1 MPPAEG
7 GGMEISMK
15 KKKFYVYQEDLIRYK
30 IDMEKVMI
38 SKLVEDL
45 NSKFS
50 QENMQKLRTETI
62 TNYLMLNDYLTIIDS
77 DKKRPTLKGKL
88 LGIEVGMITDKRG
101 QEIEV
106 NLYNERA
113 QNYILDNLY
122 EMI

>member
-1 MPPAEG
+1 M
-7 GGMEISMK
+7 S
-15 KKKFYVYQEDLIRYK
+15 YVQRLKDK
-30 IDMEKVMI
+30 M
-38 SKLVEDL
+38 VEQGADANYVEL
-45 NSKFS
+45 CVSYA
-50 QENMQKLRTETI
+50 QKLRTEII
-62 TNYLMLNDYLTIIDS
+62 TNYLMRNGYLTITDS

-101 QEIEV
+101 QEIEA

>member
-1 MPPAEG
+1 M
-7 GGMEISMK
+7 I
-15 KKKFYVYQEDLIRYK
+15 KKKFYLYQEDLIKYK
-30 IDMEKVMI
+30 IDIKNITI

-45 NSKFS
+45 NSKFGRDD
-50 QENMQKLRTETI
+50 MQKLRTETI
-62 TNYLMLNDYLTIIDS
+62 TNYLTANRYLFITES

-88 LGIEVGMITDKRG
+88 LGIEVGIITDKRG

-106 NLYNERA
+106 DLYNERA